1 MSKRRVYL
9 DHQASTPVLPEV
21 MDAMQPYFS
30 EKFGSPSSLH
40 RDGLSAREAI
50 QQARKQVAE
59 LVGAATHAEIYFTS
73 NGTEAVNWAV
83 KGFAWANRHRGN
95 HIIISAIEHPAVM
108 GSAEFLERQGFEVT
122 RIGVDNEGFV
132 SVDEIEETIRKET
145 ILIGLHLVNHDIS
158 VKQPVEEI
166 GKLARERKLT
176 FFCDVAAAAGWV
188 PIEVEKIGCHLLSM
202 SPHRF
207 YGPKGVGVLYVQ
219 RGTKLEPLLHGGM
232 QEQGKRAGMEN
243 VPAIVGAGVAAEI
256 ANRDLVNRQS
266 HVEKLQ
272 KYLDEKISQTLSQ
285 VYLIGPKVG
294 QKRAPHLLNYVAEGT
309 EGEAQM
315 LALDLQGI
323 AVTSGTMCASREMR
337 VSPVL
342 KAIGLDLDLAQGSIV
357 VSLGKDNTLEDMDY
371 FVAAYEKIIKRL
383 REMSPRWIKK
393 LD

>member
-1 MSKRRVYL
+1 MNRQRVYL

-21 MDAMQPYFS
+21 MEAMQPYFS

-40 RDGLSAREAI
+40 RDGLRAREAI

-59 LVGAATHAEIYFTS
+59 LVGAATQAEIYFTS

-243 VPAIVGAGVAAEI
+243 VPAIVGAGMAAEI
-256 ANRDLVNRQS
+256 ARRDLALRQS

-285 VYLIGPKVG
+285 VHLIGPKVG

>member
-1 MSKRRVYL
+1 MNRQRVYL

-21 MDAMQPYFS
+21 MEAMQPYFS

-40 RDGLSAREAI
+40 RDGLRAREAI

-59 LVGAATHAEIYFTS
+59 LVGAATNEEIYFTS
-73 NGTEAVNWAV
+73 NGTEAVNWAI
-83 KGFAWANRHRGN
+83 KGFACANRHRGN
-95 HIIISAIEHPAVM
+95 HVIISAIEHPAVM
-108 GSAEFLERQGFEVT
+108 SSAEFLERQGFEVT
-122 RIGVDNEGFV
+122 RIGVDEEGFI
-132 SVDEIEETIRKET
+132 SLEEIEKSIRKET
-145 ILIGLHLVNHDIS
+145 ILVGLHLVNHDIGTRQLLAEGNFA
-158 VKQPVEEI
+158 K
-166 GKLARERKLT
+166 KLAERKIG
-176 FFCDVAAAAGWV
+176 FFCDAAAAAGWV
-188 PIEVEKIGCHLLSM
+188 PIEVEKIGCHLLSL

-207 YGPKGVGVLYVQ
+207 YGPKGVGVLYAQ

-256 ANRDLVNRQS
+256 VNRDLVNRQS

-272 KYLDEKISQTLSQ
+272 KYLDEKISRTLSH

-357 VSLGKDNTLEDMDY
+357 LSLGKDNTLEEMDY
-371 FVAAYEKIIKRL
+371 FAVTYEKILKRL
-383 REMSPRWIKK
+383 REMSPRWTR
-393 LD
+393 